1 MTLGDKVGSFY
12 IIKDGISANDMVVVE
27 GLTNLQE
34 GVELSPT
41 EVTAADMGF
50 SLENDMKEFDPDV
63 STLGK

>member
-1 MTLGDKVGSFY
+1 MTVGEKVSSIY
-12 IIKDGISANDMVVVE
+12 IIKDGISTNDLAVVE
-27 GLTNLQE
+27 GLGNLQE

-50 SLENDMKEFDPDV
+50 SLENDMKAFDSSV